1 MNRQIFLP
9 SKLNFNLCNPK
20 SAKPTIIYAVVYFG
34 GKQYKVN
41 TGVKVIPSQWDKQKQ
56 CAIISTRLNNL
67 YKSNNQVANTKLYE
81 ISFRF
86 QSFLEYICQ
95 HPEEVEDFY
104 RIFKRQ
110 INNNMITRKR
120 KNTKATFESDFR
132 ALMYQFT
139 DKRQA
144 RYEKIIND
152 IIDFMK
158 KHNIALDWEN
168 VNKDMLHSY
177 LVYSVRNN
185 KYEHRTFKDK
195 VHDMYAILRH
205 ADNEGYLADF
215 DEKRWKKTLDCPKDP
230 RTRAERQTVY
240 NILEK
245 EDIEKLA
252 NIDFDTPIKNEVRDI
267 FVFLCHTGIAV
278 GDLLQLMDD
287 EKKKRI
293 DENNVQIR
301 RNKTGQTATI
311 PLHYVKRYYEQFKTK
326 GFPHTKIKGKKEND
340 KITIPSHESNRLNKT
355 LKQIIKESCLDRE
368 IKVTRS
374 NVQVIN
380 GKIVAKKEQTNTM
393 MSEEISLYDS
403 RHTFIT
409 LAYYEGMPKEQIRDI
424 VGHSNTKMVNEI
436 YLKLDEEKDAFA
448 KAERNN
454 KFYNRERTHTEQPQ
468 PINNNNASE
477 DNEVWQHYEAKLK
490 ENVKLEEKIEQEQR
504 KNESNKMMLSLA
516 EQKSRIAQERCQ
528 NLVEAVKMGYCEE
541 YIKAEEESDEINEA
555 INIYNEPWE

>member
-67 YKSNNQVANTKLYE
+67 YKSNNQVANTKLNE

-86 QSFLEYICQ
+86 QSFLEYICK
-95 HPEEVEDFY
+95 HPEEIEDFY
-104 RIFKRQ
+104 NLYKRQ
-110 INNNMITRKR
+110 INENMRTKKR

-168 VNKDMLHSY
+168 VNRDMLHNY
-177 LVYSVRNN
+177 LVESVLNN
-185 KYEHRTFKDK
+185 NYEHRTFKDK

-215 DEKRWKKTLDCPKDP
+215 DEKKWKKTLDCPNDP
-230 RTRAERQTVY
+230 RNRTERQTVY

-287 EKKKRI
+287 EKTKWI

-301 RNKTGQTATI
+301 RNKTGQTALI
-311 PLHYVKRYYEQFKTK
+311 PLHHVKCYYENFKK
-326 GFPHTKIKGKKEND
+326 NGFPHTKIKGKKEND

-355 LKQIIKESCLDRE
+355 LKEIIKDSGLDKN
-368 IKVTRS
+368 IKIIRS
-374 NVQVIN
+374 SVQAVN

-393 MSEEISLYDS
+393 MSDEITMYDS

-409 LAYYEGMPKEQIRDI
+409 VAYYDGMHKDQIKDI
-424 VGHSNTKMVNEI
+424 VGHSNTKMVEEI
-436 YLKLDEEKDAFA
+436 YLKLDEEKEAVA

-454 KFYNRERTHTEQPQ
+454 KFYNREQPQ
-468 PINNNNASE
+468 PTNNNNASE
-477 DNEVWQHYEAKLK
+477 DNQVWKRYEAQIK
-490 ENVKLEEKIEQEQR
+490 ENVKLEEKIEQHQR
-504 KNESNKMMLSLA
+504 KNESNKMMLSIA
-516 EQKSRIAQERCQ
+516 KQNSRIAQDNYQ
-528 NLVEAVKMGYCEE
+528 NLVEAVKMGYSKE
-541 YIKAEEESDEINEA
+541 YIEAEEESDEINEA
-555 INIYNEPWE
+555 INIYNEPWD